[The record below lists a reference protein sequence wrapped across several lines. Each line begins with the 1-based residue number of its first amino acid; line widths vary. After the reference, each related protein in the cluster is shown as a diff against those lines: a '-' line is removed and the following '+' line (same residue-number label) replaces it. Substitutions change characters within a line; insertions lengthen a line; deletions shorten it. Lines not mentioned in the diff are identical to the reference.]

1 MKKIVLV
8 LMVLIISSP
17 IYAGTT
23 MFPGDTLEDFSNIQ
37 FKLEGDSKF
46 FGRYTYANEPQKT
59 KYFLMGPNTRIHDKG
74 VMDLGAYKKGPI
86 RLIKNSE
93 SPDLTRIEINFS
105 AAEPTKYDP
114 EKKTMLYETALYKVI
129 YLKEEK
135 ALMIYSA
142 RLDAKNNLIST
153 TQETL
158 QNCMSIGLPW

>member
-1 MKKIVLV
+1 MKKIILV

-23 MFPGDTLEDFSNIQ
+23 RFPGDTIEDFSNRQ
-37 FKLEGDSKF
+37 FKLEGDTEYI
-46 FGRYTYANEPQKT
+46 GRETYANEPQQT
-59 KYFLMGPNTRIHDKG
+59 EYFLMGPNNRIHDKG

-93 SPDLTRIEINFS
+93 NPKLTIIEINYS
-105 AAEPTKYDP
+105 TDPKYHP
-114 EKKTMLYETALYKVI
+114 EGITMLFLVI
-129 YLKEEK
+129 YFKEEK
-135 ALMIYSA
+135 SLITYSA

-153 TQETL
+153 TQGTL